1 MNHRV
6 YSNIMKKVIGEN
18 KKSDEIYICC
28 YLYFHVLMVLRYKSE
43 VIRYR
48 VHILFKKCCNYKPS
62 RYLLLHVSIKQTW
75 FYVTQ
80 QYSRIYIILISGFYG
95 GRGGGSPKW
104 KHDKYEEVV
113 QMEEPSSTT
122 DN

>member
-18 KKSDEIYICC
+18 KKSAAIYICC
-28 YLYFHVLMVLRYKSE
+28 IHTGNIITFIFNALMVLRYKSE
-43 VIRYR
+43 VIRS
-48 VHILFKKCCNYKPS
+48 NQQEGP
-62 RYLLLHVSIKQTW
+62 W

-80 QYSRIYIILISGFYG
+80 QYSRIYIIFISGFYG

>member
-18 KKSDEIYICC
+18 KKSAAIYICC
-28 YLYFHVLMVLRYKSE
+28 IHTGNIITFIFNVVMVLRYKSE
-43 VIRYR
+43 V
-48 VHILFKKCCNYKPS
+48 
-62 RYLLLHVSIKQTW
+62 LLHVSIKQTW